1 MLIISLQQLIP
12 IMITSQNIK
21 NVIARYLNLRLKTL
35 NASNSKLLFCDLV
48 IFNSKRFNLV
58 IETFSLKLTMFL
70 KNLHDYPALP
80 IILPSTFLFT
90 KQSDFKKASGTKVLK
105 SAKKFQLVLKPNNL
119 LKALEYH
126 IKIIS

>member
-1 MLIISLQQLIP
+1 
-12 IMITSQNIK
+12 MITSQNIK

-48 IFNSKRFNLV
+48 IFSSKRFNLV

-70 KNLHDYPALP
+70 KNLHDYQALP

-90 KQSDFKKASGTKVLK
+90 KQSDFKKALGTKVLK
-105 SAKKFQLVLKPNNL
+105 YAKNSNL
-119 LKALEYH
+119 Y
-126 IKIIS
+126 